1 MGRFLEALGAPSSE
15 IPGTVHAQIDRYRA
29 LVANRRILVVLDNV
43 RNADQVRPLRPGSPG
58 SHTLV
63 TSRDQLPGLVAAEGA
78 HPLALGTMPANEA
91 RELFGIVIMILA
103 INIVAGLN
111 H

>member
-1 MGRFLEALGAPSSE
+1 M
-15 IPGTVHAQIDRYRA
+15 
-29 LVANRRILVVLDNV
+29 LDNV
-43 RNADQVRPLRPGSPG
+43 RNADQLRPLLLGSPG
-58 SHTLV
+58 SLTLV
-63 TSRDQLPGLVAAEGA
+63 TSRDQLPGLVAALGV

-91 RELFGIVIMILA
+91 RELFGIVIMALA